1 MGTSSLSMKA
11 SIEASSSVTSAGMD
25 RSKGRHSLSRRRRPW
40 SGRERRLSDGGPEEP
55 ATSVD
60 YRVPMAVRAIGIN
73 HVAFE
78 VRDLDEALQWWG
90 RWFAF
95 ELRGR
100 RATMAWLDL
109 GDQFVA
115 LSQVADGAGTAPDA
129 GRHVGLVVDDKEALR
144 AALREAGEDVRPSG
158 SLRVRDPSG
167 NLIEI
172 VDYRDVQFSKSAAVL
187 RGMGL
192 AGLEKSASARQ
203 ELAEKGLLGDP
214 D

>member
-1 MGTSSLSMKA
+1 
-11 SIEASSSVTSAGMD
+11 V
-25 RSKGRHSLSRRRRPW
+25 SR
-40 SGRERRLSDGGPEEP
+40 
-55 ATSVD
+55 AAAIVD
-60 YRVPMAVRAIGIN
+60 YRVRMAVRAIGIN

-90 RWFAF
+90 RWFTF
-95 ELRGR
+95 EIRGR
-100 RATMAWLDL
+100 RPTMAWLDL

-115 LSQVADGAGTAPDA
+115 LSEVAGGPADPGG

-144 AALREAGEDVRPSG
+144 ATLRGAGEEVSRSG

-172 VDYRDVQFSKSAAVL
+172 VDYRDVQFSKSDVVL

-192 AGLEKSASARQ
+192 DGLEKSPSAIE
-203 ELAEKGLLGDP
+203 ELRAKGLAGE
-214 D
+214 

>member
-1 MGTSSLSMKA
+1 MG
-11 SIEASSSVTSAGMD
+11 
-25 RSKGRHSLSRRRRPW
+25 
-40 SGRERRLSDGGPEEP
+40 
-55 ATSVD
+55 
-60 YRVPMAVRAIGIN
+60 VRAIGIN

-78 VRDLDEALQWWG
+78 VRDLDEALDWWG

-115 LSQVADGAGTAPDA
+115 LSQVEGGLSGDA
-129 GRHVGLVVDDKEALR
+129 ARHVGLVVDDKEALR
-144 AALREAGEDVRPSG
+144 AALREAGEDVRRSG

-172 VDYRDVQFSKSAAVL
+172 VDYRDVQFSKSDAVL

-192 AGLEKSASARQ
+192 DGLQKSDSARK
-203 ELAEKGLLGDP
+203 ELAEKGLLGD
-214 D
+214 